1 MGMGHGMHG
10 IFVVGL
16 TLLLRA
22 TTVGAQEQPKLNLM
36 PMPAS
41 VQTGSGRLR
50 IDASFSVALTGH
62 TEPRLDRAVQRFTR
76 QLSRQTALPFLAQ
89 ASSKPTLTVHTHHA
103 SKEGQELGE
112 DESYTLSVAP

>member
-36 PMPAS
+36 PMPAT
-41 VQTGSGRLR
+41 VQTGSGSLR

-62 TEPRLDRAVQRFTR
+62 TEPLLDRAVHRFTR
-76 QLSRQTALPFLAQ
+76 QLSRQTALPFSLKALISQPLTGQTDPPTKGAQ
-89 ASSKPTLTVHTHHA
+89 NPGK
-103 SKEGQELGE
+103 K
-112 DESYTLSVAP
+112 ESYTLPAP